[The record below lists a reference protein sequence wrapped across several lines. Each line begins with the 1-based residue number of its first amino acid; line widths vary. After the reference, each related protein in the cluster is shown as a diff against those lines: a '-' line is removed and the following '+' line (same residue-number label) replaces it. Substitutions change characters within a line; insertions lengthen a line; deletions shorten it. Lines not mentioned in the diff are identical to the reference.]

1 MSTNVCTHKAV
12 MQQLNDFY
20 QIMLSQQ
27 IIKATEVK
35 KEIDEKIEQIK
46 HAEQKENQ
54 NQNLLLYYSLLD
66 LKYRMLT
73 DRVSIRKDSFE
84 AIDKIDK
91 IDETT
96 DTLIA
101 YYYHSFKAEHAL
113 MFSNYNEARRQYEE
127 AESLLEHISDELEH
141 AEFNQKYAVLNHHM
155 SSMLI
160 SIEYANKA
168 KEIFER
174 HAGYE
179 VKVASCE
186 NTLGTA
192 CIFLKQF
199 EKAEEHLNRSIDL
212 LQKHNEEKL
221 ILVVRHNLGL
231 LYATQNLS
239 TLAIRHL
246 SEVTEKNP
254 AHFKALF
261 LQAREHYK
269 LRETNIAKEL
279 IEKGLAVCMELGN
292 EEYVYHFNILRSLNE
307 DEAIKLLEEEVKK
320 SISYFKKQ
328 GLWDFVEEYAEVL
341 AVRFRKLNEHEKV
354 SDYFDVCYEAKQKL
368 LSKGALK

>member
-1 MSTNVCTHKAV
+1 MSTDVFVYEVV

-20 QIMLSQQ
+20 QLMLSQQ
-27 IIKATEVK
+27 LLKASELK

-46 HAEQKENQ
+46 DVKEEEKQ
-54 NQNLLLYYSLLD
+54 HQNLLLYYSLLD
-66 LKYRMLT
+66 FKYKMLT
-73 DRVSIRKDSFE
+73 DRVSIRKDSFD
-84 AIDKIDK
+84 AINDS

-96 DTLIA
+96 DTLIS

-113 MFSNYNEARRQYEE
+113 LFSNYNEARRQYEE
-127 AESLLEHISDELEH
+127 AESLLGHISDELEH
-141 AEFNQKYAVLNHHM
+141 AEFYQKYAVLHHHI
-155 SSMLI
+155 SQMLT
-160 SIEYANKA
+160 SIEYTNKA
-168 KEIFER
+168 KEIFEK

-212 LQKHNEEKL
+212 LKKHNEDKL

-246 SEVTEKNP
+246 SEVTEKIP
-254 AHFKALF
+254 THFKALF

-269 LRETNIAKEL
+269 LEETAIAKKL
-279 IEKGLAVCMELGN
+279 IEKGLKVCQEAGN
-292 EEYVYHFNILRSLNE
+292 AEYVYHFNILRSLNDDAAVE
-307 DEAIKLLEEEVKK
+307 LLEEEVKK
-320 SISYFKKQ
+320 GITYFKDQ
-328 GLWDFVEEYAEVL
+328 DLWDYVEEYSEVL
-341 AVRFRKLNEHEKV
+341 AVRFRKLKDHEKV

>member
-1 MSTNVCTHKAV
+1 MNTNVFTHEAV

-20 QIMLSQQ
+20 QMMLSQQ

-35 KEIDEKIEQIK
+35 NEIDEKIEQIK
-46 HAEQKENQ
+46 HAEQKE

-73 DRVSIRKDSFE
+73 DRVNIRKDSFE
-84 AIDKIDK
+84 AIDK

-239 TLAIRHL
+239 KLAIRHL

-279 IEKGLAVCMELGN
+279 IAKG
-292 EEYVYHFNILRSLNE
+292 
-307 DEAIKLLEEEVKK
+307 
-320 SISYFKKQ
+320 
-328 GLWDFVEEYAEVL
+328 L
-341 AVRFRKLNEHEKV
+341 AVRFRKLKEHEKV
-354 SDYFDVCYEAKQKL
+354 SDYFDICYEAKQKL

>member
-1 MSTNVCTHKAV
+1 MHEAV

-20 QIMLSQQ
+20 QMMLSQQ
-27 IIKATEVK
+27 IIKATELK

-46 HAEQKENQ
+46 HAEEKESQ

-73 DRVSIRKDSFE
+73 DRVSIGKDSFE
-84 AIDKIDK
+84 AIDT
-91 IDETT
+91 IDEST
-96 DTLIA
+96 DTLTA

-113 MFSNYNEARRQYEE
+113 MFSNYNESRRQYEE

-141 AEFNQKYAVLNHHM
+141 AEFYQKYAVLNHHM

-168 KEIFER
+168 KEIFGR

-199 EKAEEHLNRSIDL
+199 EKAEVHLNCSIDL

-246 SEVTEKNP
+246 SEVTE
-254 AHFKALF
+254 
-261 LQAREHYK
+261 
-269 LRETNIAKEL
+269 
-279 IEKGLAVCMELGN
+279 
-292 EEYVYHFNILRSLNE
+292 
-307 DEAIKLLEEEVKK
+307 
-320 SISYFKKQ
+320 
-328 GLWDFVEEYAEVL
+328 
-341 AVRFRKLNEHEKV
+341 

>member
-1 MSTNVCTHKAV
+1 MSTNILMHEAV

-20 QIMLSQQ
+20 QMMLSQQ
-27 IIKATEVK
+27 IIKATELK

-46 HAEQKENQ
+46 HAEEKE

-84 AIDKIDK
+84 AIDT
-91 IDETT
+91 IDEST
-96 DTLIA
+96 DTLTA

-141 AEFNQKYAVLNHHM
+141 AEFYQKYAVLNHHM

-212 LQKHNEEKL
+212 LQKHNVEKL

-246 SEVTEKNP
+246 SEVK
-254 AHFKALF
+254 
-261 LQAREHYK
+261 
-269 LRETNIAKEL
+269 
-279 IEKGLAVCMELGN
+279 KG
-292 EEYVYHFNILRSLNE
+292 
-307 DEAIKLLEEEVKK
+307 
-320 SISYFKKQ
+320 ISYFEKQ
-328 GLWDFVEEYAEVL
+328 DLWDFVEEYAEVL
-341 AVRFRKLNEHEKV
+341 AVRFRKLNKHEKV

>member
-84 AIDKIDK
+84 AIDK

-368 LSKGALK
+368 LRKGALK